1 MKKGVQLRALTLED
15 AKITWKW
22 RNRPEIM
29 DNYAG
34 HPFPVN
40 YEMEK
45 IWYEKILYSNIPTSA
60 FGVETVE
67 SNKLV
72 GMVCLRN
79 INFINRDAE
88 IGVLIGDVKERDRG
102 FAKAATLQCMEI
114 AFNRMGLNR
123 IYAKVIEDN
132 KAALH
137 ILGKCGLK
145 KEGILRECVF
155 KNNQFKNQVIL
166 SILKREFE
174 LLEE

>member
-45 IWYEKILYSNIPTSA
+45 IWYEKILYSNIPISV
-60 FGVETVE
+60 FGIETIE

-72 GMVCLRN
+72 GMVCLRK

-88 IGVLIGDVKERDRG
+88 IGLFIGDVKERDRG

-114 AFNRMGLNR
+114 AFNRLGLNR

-132 KAALH
+132 KAAIH
-137 ILGKCGLK
+137 IFGKCGLK

-155 KNNQFKNQVIL
+155 KNNQFKNQVVM

-174 LLEE
+174 ILEK